1 MTYQRAKA
9 AAYAHKWAFLRN
21 PAYYNF
27 DDLGGDCTN
36 FISQCLFAGAGVM
49 NYTRET
55 GWYYSSAS
63 NRAAAWTGVEFLFR
77 FLTNNRGPGPFAE
90 ELPLSHAA
98 AGDVIQLSFDG
109 AVFSHSL
116 LIVEESGLL
125 VATHTQDA
133 DYRPLNTYSF
143 VRSRLY
149 HDRQHIM
156 RQFGIFFD
164 DFFHRFVCRGK
175 IFKIAIVVVRYRRQ
189 LL

>member
-1 MTYQRAKA
+1 MPEFR
-9 AAYAHKWAFLRN
+9 FLS
-21 PAYYNF
+21 YNKKKGGVQFDLSTRKSRGLCPQVGVFAQSGLLYF

-77 FLTNNRGPGPFAE
+77 FLTNNQGPGPFAE

-133 DYRPLNTYSF
+133 DYRPLSTYSF
-143 VRSRLY
+143 VRSRLL
-149 HDRQHIM
+149 HIE
-156 RQFGIFFD
+156 G
-164 DFFHRFVCRGK
+164 
-175 IFKIAIVVVRYRRQ
+175 VRR
-189 LL
+189 